1 MVEQSTNYIAWL
13 FLFDF
18 FSQSIFAKEESFKT
32 RTDMAFIN
40 ISVNYDYLCGLI
52 QYHLNSFSALG
63 LSKPLIKALD
73 DLNITTP
80 TPIQEKAI
88 PILLERH
95 GDFIGLAQTGTG
107 KTAAFAL
114 PLLEHIDT
122 SKDHL
127 QALILSPTRELGQ
140 QIADQIELFSKHQ
153 DKVKTL
159 PVYGGTSIMNQ
170 IRA

>member
-1 MVEQSTNYIAWL
+1 M
-13 FLFDF
+13 
-18 FSQSIFAKEESFKT
+18 
-32 RTDMAFIN
+32 
-40 ISVNYDYLCGLI
+40 
-52 QYHLNSFSALG
+52 
-63 LSKPLIKALD
+63 SKPLIKALD

-170 IRA
+170 IRALKRPVHVVIATPGRLIDLVKRKAIDLKKVKYLI